1 MKIPRSA
8 LVLGGFVIALS
19 GIVFTLQGLSVVGPS
34 SSFMYSNPVWV
45 VYGPAIA
52 VMGIVLLG
60 VSIIAGR
67 K

>member
-19 GIVFTLQGLSVVGPS
+19 GIVFTLQGLSVVGPP
-34 SSFMYSNPVWV
+34 SSFMYNNPVWV